1 MKNFSSWLI
10 AIFAFMYW
18 GLRLVGTVM
27 SSLGNDFM
35 FVPSDLTMEVTILF
49 VSFICI
55 CFIIKRRLWA
65 TLIYLAGQYIYFAPS
80 FISHFMQIT
89 EGTLD
94 ITMYMTVLFEFIGLI
109 DFALRRD
116 PTEVYLF
123 GSAASS
129 SHYLLGQNV
138 WNEYMFIFNPETKKI
153 TLAIDGKPANSW
165 LIFGKYKIPLRLNG
179 KSTFK

>member
-80 FISHFMQIT
+80 FISNFMQIT

-109 DFALRRD
+109 
-116 PTEVYLF
+116 
-123 GSAASS
+123 
-129 SHYLLGQNV
+129 
-138 WNEYMFIFNPETKKI
+138 
-153 TLAIDGKPANSW
+153 
-165 LIFGKYKIPLRLNG
+165 IPLAALFDVLLDKNRKAHPTDKKTDWFYKNKDFDRKLDDRADKNNYR
-179 KSTFK
+179 TL